1 VYDIWDKKENS
12 RGQQRLSLPQ
22 RPERAGTRLILGAPD
37 VIASQADVLPAER
50 GDVAEQV
57 LLDCPPLPAQFPIGG
72 FQIPRVPEVMAAT
85 SRLSPEARKNWL
97 GSGTRK
103 CSLRTLRPLGFLLG
117 REGWTRFLRR
127 LVVIEHDKSAEQGRS
142 VVFAAT

>member
-22 RPERAGTRLILGAPD
+22 RPERADTRLILGAPD

-97 GSGTRK
+97 G
-103 CSLRTLRPLGFLLG
+103 RTVGCVRRYLTQLQDRNGRPCADACAGNAMWV
-117 REGWTRFLRR
+117 RPVAYNR
-127 LVVIEHDKSAEQGRS
+127 
-142 VVFAAT
+142 

>member
-37 VIASQADVLPAER
+37 VIANQADVLPAER

-57 LLDCPPLPAQFPIGG
+57 LVDCPPLPDQ
-72 FQIPRVPEVMAAT
+72 
-85 SRLSPEARKNWL
+85 
-97 GSGTRK
+97 
-103 CSLRTLRPLGFLLG
+103 SLALYRPAEHRPLAAGFG
-117 REGWTRFLRR
+117 HDTRVKVLCWR
-127 LVVIEHDKSAEQGRS
+127 A
-142 VVFAAT
+142 